1 MCGITGFLGYYR
13 KREEQKDTLKKMISV
28 LGHRGPDGWGL
39 YTDPHVALGHARLS
53 IQDLGHGHQPM
64 TSGRYVISFN
74 GEIFNFIEL
83 RAELEKRGAQ
93 FQTTCDTEVVLK
105 AFELDGPAAF
115 SSFNGQ
121 FAILLWDRKEKT
133 LTIVRDRYGIRPLY
147 ILDYHG
153 IFYFA
158 SEFKCF
164 DQIPGYNR
172 TFNMKNLYEHGLLW
186 NTLGDRTV
194 YQDIISL
201 PAGTYAE
208 YHIGAP
214 PRRYSYYQLGES
226 YNQPSLEYA
235 QAREEMVALLSDA
248 VRLRLRSDV
257 PVGNYL
263 SGGIDSSVIA
273 HLTKIHNNEMFKT
286 FAVSFTDKGYD
297 ESVYQQEMVRQLNSD
312 HIDLKIDYTMINGCL
327 AEAAYHFERPVF
339 RTAPVPLYLLSKKV
353 RDENIKVVLTGEAA
367 DEILCGYDSF
377 KEVRMLQMWRDN
389 RNNTNV
395 EELLTQLYPHLS
407 HYKDK
412 SQMGFMK
419 MYYED
424 FLDDID
430 NDLVG
435 LNIRMNNN
443 RILLNYLNKDYSIAY
458 EKDELLSNLKVT
470 LPHDYSR
477 WSLLQKEQYLEMKT
491 LLPGY
496 LLSSQGDRMSMGHS
510 VEGRYPF
517 LDHRLV
523 EKAFAYPDDY
533 KLKGGSQKHILRD
546 AFRDVIPAS
555 IIDRPKQPYQAPDL
569 KSFFIDGRLTEEAA
583 LFLSDEAVDKAGV
596 FDKKYVT
603 RLINKFSRRMPKQI
617 GYRDNMLIT
626 FILSTQMISRSMN
639 SPREEN
645 LDESIKRVEIH
656 EN

>member
-1 MCGITGFLGYYR
+1 M
-13 KREEQKDTLKKMISV
+13 KKMISV

-39 YTDPHVALGHARLS
+39 YTDSHVALGHARLS
-53 IQDLGHGHQPM
+53 IQDLSGGHQPM
-64 TSGRYVISFN
+64 STGRYVISFN
-74 GEIFNFIEL
+74 GEVFNFIEL
-83 RAELEKRGAQ
+83 RAEMEKRGVQ
-93 FQTTCDTEVVLK
+93 FKTTCDTEIVLK

-121 FAILLWDRKEKT
+121 FAILLWDKKEKV
-133 LTIVRDRYGIRPLY
+133 LTVARDRYGIRPLY
-147 ILDYHG
+147 VLDHMG
-153 IFYFA
+153 VFYFA
-158 SEFKCF
+158 SELKCF
-164 DQIPGYNR
+164 DQIPGYHR
-172 TFNMKNLYEHGLLW
+172 SFHMKNLYEHGLLW

-194 YQDIISL
+194 YNDIISL
-201 PAGTYAE
+201 PAGDYAE
-208 YHIGAP
+208 YRIGEE
-214 PRRYSYYQLGES
+214 PRRFTYYQLGEN
-226 YNQPSLEYA
+226 YDLPTPDYE
-235 QAREEMVALLSDA
+235 QAREEMVELLSDA

-273 HLTKIHNNEMFKT
+273 HLTKIHNKDRFKT

-297 ESVYQQEMVRQLNSD
+297 ESVYQQEMVERLNSE
-312 HIDLKIDYTMINGCL
+312 HIDLKIDYTMINSYLG
-327 AEAAYHFERPVF
+327 EAAYHFERPVF
-339 RTAPVPLYLLSKKV
+339 RTAPVPLYLLSRKV
-353 RDENIKVVLTGEAA
+353 REENIKVVLTGEAA
-367 DEILCGYDSF
+367 DEILCGYDVF

-389 RNNTNV
+389 RDNAPV
-395 EELLTQLYPHLS
+395 EKLLGQLYPHLS

-412 SQMGFMK
+412 TQMGFMK

-424 FLDDID
+424 FLDDFD
-430 NDLVG
+430 NDLMG

-443 RILLNYLNKDYSIAY
+443 RILGNYLNKDYAVTY
-458 EKDELLSNLKVT
+458 EKEELLANLKET
-470 LPHDYSR
+470 LPADYGK
-477 WSLLQKEQYLEMKT
+477 WSLMQKEQYLEMKT

-533 KLKGGSQKHILRD
+533 KLKGFSQKHILRD
-546 AFRDVIPAS
+546 AFRDVVPPS

-569 KSFFIDGRLTEEAA
+569 KSFFSDGRLTDEAA
-583 LFLSDEAVDKAGV
+583 PFLSEEAVDMAGV
-596 FDKKYVT
+596 FDKKYVN

-626 FILSTQMISRSMN
+626 FILSTQMISRAMDN
-639 SPREEN
+639 PRHES
-645 LDESIKRVEIH
+645 LDESLKRVEIH

>member
-13 KREEQKDTLKKMISV
+13 ERGEQKDTLKRMISV
-28 LGHRGPDGWGL
+28 LGHRGPDGWGF

-53 IQDLGHGHQPM
+53 IQDLAGGHQPM
-64 TSGRYVISFN
+64 TTERYVISYN

-83 RAELEKRGAQ
+83 RAELEKRGVK
-93 FQTTCDTEVVLK
+93 FRTTCDTEIVLK
-105 AFELDGPAAF
+105 AFEMDGPTVF

-121 FAILLWDRKEKT
+121 FAILLWDKKKKV
-133 LTIVRDRYGIRPLY
+133 LTIARDRYGIRPLY
-147 ILDYHG
+147 VLDHKG
-153 IFYFA
+153 VFYFA
-158 SEFKCF
+158 SELKCF
-164 DQIPGYNR
+164 DRIPGFR
-172 TFNMKNLYEHGLLW
+172 RSFNMKNLLEHGLLW

-194 YQDIISL
+194 FNDIISL
-201 PAGTYAE
+201 PAGDYAE
-208 YHIGAP
+208 YCIGED
-214 PRRYSYYQLGES
+214 PRYYSYYQLGEN
-226 YNQPSLEYA
+226 YDDPSADYE
-235 QAREEMVALLSDA
+235 QAREDMVDLLSDA

-273 HLTKIHNNEMFKT
+273 HLTKIHNKDRFKT

-297 ESVYQQEMVRQLNSD
+297 ESAYQREMVDRLKSD

-327 AEAAYHFERPVF
+327 ADAAYHFERPVF

-353 RDENIKVVLTGEAA
+353 REENIKVVLTGEAA
-367 DEILCGYDSF
+367 DEILCGYDVF

-389 RNNTNV
+389 RDTANV
-395 EELLTQLYPHLS
+395 GELLGQLYPHLS

-412 SQMGFMK
+412 TQMGFMK

-424 FLDDID
+424 FLDDFD
-430 NDLVG
+430 NDLMG

-443 RILLNYLNKDYSIAY
+443 RILGSYLNKDYAVSY
-458 EKDELLSNLKVT
+458 DKEELLANLRET
-470 LPHDYSR
+470 LPADYGR

-523 EKAFAYPDDY
+523 EKAFAYPDEY
-533 KLKGGSQKHILRD
+533 KLKGFSQKHILRD
-546 AFRDVIPAS
+546 AFRDVVPPS

-569 KSFFIDGRLTEEAA
+569 KSFFTEGHLTEEAA
-583 LFLSDEAVDKAGV
+583 PFLSDKAVDRAGV
-596 FDKKYVT
+596 FDKKYVN
-603 RLINKFSRRMPKQI
+603 RLITKFSRRMPKQI

-626 FILSTQMISRSMN
+626 FILSTQMISQAMN
-639 SPREEN
+639 NPREESLN
-645 LDESIKRVEIH
+645 ESLKRVEIY